1 MKELQKYRVIRAY
14 GPYRVGDII
23 QPTGMLRDELRAC
36 GRIEKYEELPAEPA
50 PPVEPEPID
59 DISDDEDDVLADAA
73 VETAAVAPEQIAA
86 RRPGRPRR
94 FSR

>member
-36 GRIEKYEELPAEPA
+36 GRITKVEDEPPAQDPA
-50 PPVEPEPID
+50 PTQEPEPVEDIID
-59 DISDDEDDVLADAA
+59 EEPDPLVVAA
-73 VETAAVAPEQIAA
+73 TLPIPETAARPAG
-86 RRPGRPRR
+86 RRGRYGR
-94 FSR
+94 

>member
-1 MKELQKYRVIRAY
+1 MKTPK
-14 GPYRVGDII
+14 PYRVKSAYGMYSKGDII
-23 QPTGMLRDELRAC
+23 FPTGMLRDELIMC
-36 GRIEKYEELPAEPA
+36 GRIEPIPAPPAEPV

-73 VETAAVAPEQIAA
+73 VETAAVSPPQTAA
-86 RRPGRPRR
+86 RRRGRPRR

>member
-36 GRIEKYEELPAEPA
+36 GRIEKYEE
-50 PPVEPEPID
+50 PVAAVVPEPVVVD
-59 DISDDEDDVLADAA
+59 DISDDEPDVLVEAA
-73 VETAAVAPEQIAA
+73 VEPEPETTELPRG
-86 RRPGRPRR
+86 RRGRHGR
-94 FSR
+94 